1 MKLFPLPVWRGLLA
15 GRRGPVARA
24 GAGCACADHRSPRR
38 TSRPNVRTPPRR
50 TASDDADAPD
60 LTQPVATV
68 NGVTVYR
75 PLMRSIVSNP
85 VDRALL
91 IFAYRKS
98 GLHMSASDK
107 DLVTQQLELS
117 QFNGSDKRL
126 DAKLKTLG
134 ATRDDYKPVSP
145 SRKTKSARCCA
156 RSRAA
161 RVPRVRPS
169 SSSAEYLAQLRN
181 DAAINTTRQ

>member
-1 MKLFPLPVWRGLLA
+1 MARAVA
-15 GRRGPVARA
+15 GRARA
-24 GAGCACADHRSPRR
+24 DPQSAPNL
-38 TSRPNVRTPPRR
+38 TPKRPHAAAPDSGN
-50 TASDDADAPD
+50 DADAPD

-75 PLMRSIVSNP
+75 PLMRSAVSNP

-91 IFAYRKS
+91 IFAYHKS

-107 DLVTQQLELS
+107 DLVAKQLELS

-126 DAKLKTLG
+126 DARLKTLG
-134 ATRDDYKPVSP
+134 ATRDDYKQFAVEEDKIREVLRSITRASRSP
-145 SRKTKSARCCA
+145 RQAEQQR
-156 RSRAA
+156 
-161 RVPRVRPS
+161 
-169 SSSAEYLAQLRN
+169 AEYLAQLRK